1 MSIKRKIRNLVPDS
15 WIDFYHRALAFGGAF
30 FYRFPSRSIKVIG
43 VTGTSGKSTSVELIS
58 QILSDNGS
66 KVASFSSIRVRVG
79 DEEKPNKLKMTMPG
93 RGRLQKFLRKARDN
107 NCRYAVIEVTSE
119 GIRQHRH
126 RFIDFN
132 TIVFTNLSPEH
143 IERHGGYNNYKK
155 TKGELFDYLSESC
168 KEDKKI
174 IANIDDKESPYF
186 LKFEADHK
194 IGFGINP
201 FYKDFSG
208 EQIIAKNV
216 DLKVN
221 GSTFKINNTKF
232 ELNLLAEFNTYNA
245 LAAISVAYSEGLEM
259 DDIAASLININS
271 MPGRMELV
279 TKEPFTVVVDYA
291 HTPKALKEVYKTLI
305 SLSKKGQLIGVLGA
319 CGGGRDKWKRP
330 VFGEIAAA
338 FCDQIILTNEDP
350 YNEDPLKIIKDV
362 EEGLPEDCSCYQI
375 IEKREQA
382 IKKALQKAMAGDIVV
397 ITGKGSENLMCL
409 SNGEKVPWDDREIVR
424 DKLNEL
430 DIKTS

>member
-1 MSIKRKIRNLVPDS
+1 MSIKRKIRNLIPDS
-15 WIDFYHRALAFGGAF
+15 WINFYHRVLAFGGAF

-43 VTGTSGKSTSVELIS
+43 VTGTSGKSTTVELIS

-66 KVASFSSIRVRVG
+66 RVASFSSIRVRVG

-126 RFIDFN
+126 RFINFN

-143 IERHGGYNNYKK
+143 IERHGSYSNYKK

-168 KEDKKI
+168 KKDKKI

-186 LKFEADHK
+186 LKFNADQK
-194 IGFGINP
+194 IGFGISP

-208 EQIIAKNV
+208 EKIIAKNV

-245 LAAISVAYSEGLEM
+245 LAAISVAYLEGLEM

-271 MPGRMELV
+271 MPGRMELII
-279 TKEPFTVVVDYA
+279 KEPFTVVVDYA
-291 HTPKALKEVYKTLI
+291 HTPKALKGVYKTLT
-305 SLSKKGQLIGVLGA
+305 SLSKKGHLIGVLGA

-350 YNEDPLKIIKDV
+350 YNEDPLQIIKDI
-362 EEGLPEDCSCYQI
+362 EEGLPENCSCYQI
-375 IEKREQA
+375 IKERERA
-382 IKKALQKAMAGDIVV
+382 IKKALQEAVAGDVVV

-409 SNGEKVPWDDREIVR
+409 SNGEKIPWDDREVVR